1 MDDLR
6 LGLVETRFADLIWA
20 NEPISSGN
28 LVKLCAKELEW
39 KKSTTYTVLKKL
51 CEKGIFQNI
60 NGVVTSLLS
69 QKEFQS
75 RQSKRFVEDTF
86 SGSLPAFIAAFAE
99 NGGLSD
105 NDITEIRKM
114 IDAYGGCGRND

>member
-1 MDDLR
+1 MDDYK
-6 LGLVETRFADLIWA
+6 LGVVETKFAELIWDNA
-20 NEPISSGN
+20 PMGSGE

-51 CEKGIFQNI
+51 CEKGLFQNV

-69 QKEFQS
+69 HKEFQS
-75 RQSKRFVEDTF
+75 RQSKRFVDDTF

-99 NGGLSD
+99 GGHL
-105 NDITEIRKM
+105 TEGEIAQIRTM
-114 IDAYGGCGRND
+114 IDTYEGGGRK

>member
-6 LGLVETRFADLIWA
+6 LGVVETRFAELIWE
-20 NEPISSGN
+20 NEPVSSGE
-28 LVKLCAKELEW
+28 LVKLCAEELEW

-51 CEKGIFQNI
+51 CEKGLFQNV

-69 QKEFQS
+69 HKEFQS
-75 RQSKRFVEDTF
+75 RQSKRFVEDSF

-105 NDITEIRKM
+105 SDISEIRRM
-114 IDAYGGCGRND
+114 IDDYGRRNKHE